1 MADKTI
7 SERLQPSLLDR
18 LTDLEPEKKTEP
30 SHERVIDIKRLRE
43 IVRRDLAWLLN
54 CNDQDTVIDAKIYP
68 HAARSVLNYGLR
80 DTSGEFS
87 TQMKV
92 ETIRKSIHR
101 AIALFEPR
109 LKEGTLEV
117 IRRLDEDQNSDI
129 VIEFDIRADMWA
141 QPLPLE
147 LFLRSQIDMTT
158 GQVALERVG

>member
-7 SERLQPSLLDR
+7 TERLQPSLLDR
-18 LTDLEPEKKTEP
+18 LTDLEPDKASEATY
-30 SHERVIDIKRLRE
+30 ERVIDLKRLRE
-43 IVRRDLAWLLN
+43 IVRRDLAWLMN
-54 CNDQDTVIDAKIYP
+54 CGDQDTLIDATLYP

-87 TQMKV
+87 TVQKV
-92 ETIRKSIHR
+92 EEIRKAIHH
-101 AIALFEPR
+101 AIAVFEPR

-117 IRRLDEDQNSDI
+117 NRRIDETKNSEM

-147 LFLRSQIDMTT
+147 LFLRSQVDIAT

>member
-18 LTDLEPEKKTEP
+18 LTDLEPEKVTEP
-30 SHERVIDIKRLRE
+30 SHERVIDLKRLRE
-43 IVRRDLAWLLN
+43 IVRRDLAWLMN
-54 CNDQDTVIDAKIYP
+54 CADQETVIDPELYP
-68 HAARSVLNYGLR
+68 HAARSVLNYGLS
-80 DTSGEFS
+80 DSSGVFS
-87 TQMKV
+87 TGSRI

-101 AIALFEPR
+101 AIAIFEPR

-117 IRRLDEDQNSDI
+117 VRRETENSEML
-129 VIEFDIRADMWA
+129 IEFDIRADMWA

-147 LFLRSQIDMTT
+147 LFLRSQVDITT